1 MRRRLQ
7 FKKTTLSIAAAQAV
21 LMGSG
26 VALAQ
31 DAPPPAAAASAPASE
46 KAKDDKDQQTIV
58 VTGQRK
64 ALESAQKIKQEAE
77 EVVDSVVADDI
88 GKLPDKSV
96 TEVLQRVVGVTID
109 RTMAADK
116 NKAGDA
122 IEHFSAEGS
131 TVSIRGLSYVRSEL
145 NGRDSFSANGGRALS
160 FEDVPPELMSGID
173 IYKNPSAEHI
183 EGAIGGLVNLRTAL
197 PFDFKGSKGAF
208 SVETAHS
215 QLAGKNSPS
224 FSGLLSHRWDTDL
237 GQFGALVDYAYS
249 KVNTRTDGYQV
260 APYYPR
266 TNPFAPEGFALSSPA
281 ALSDLRWVPS
291 GASWRTM
298 NFERERQGLYGALQW
313 RKDNLSS
320 ALTYFHS
327 RYKMHWDENAVF
339 TTVGAP
345 FDLTVDPDATFDA
358 NGVFVRGTLRAPNE
372 MDNGVPFGIPFGTNA
387 RDSNR
392 TSDTR
397 DLSWS
402 LAWKVNDKLALRTEL
417 QAVHAKTRGLDS
429 HVAIGVGMP
438 KQTVDVSTF
447 PPGLSFDA
455 ADRAKLANPSSYF
468 WDSEQQAID
477 KAKATQKAWRGDAS
491 YKFDHDVLSELRLGV
506 RLTDREAVTN
516 QANNWQA
523 VSASWTAGG
532 RANLGNFP
540 GPTRVYDFP
549 DFFNGKVAAPPTMV
563 FPDMSLAQGFPGT
576 TQQLHDIGRAN
587 CIAQANAANPQQP
600 NTAPCDAWP
609 FTWTEPSL
617 SDDPSNASRNTQ
629 EERTQAV
636 YGQLRFGFDD
646 LPFPVDGNIGLR
658 VVHTKSRANGYVRF
672 DAPVLQPNQQGQGL
686 PEFDDLARPQSFS
699 NSYTHALP
707 SLNLRMK
714 ASDQLQF
721 RFAFAKAISRPDFG
735 QLQAYTTYSQ
745 TISDNPLRSSLTGT
759 ARGNPMLKP
768 VRANSIDL
776 TAEYYPSR
784 STSFTLALFNKQ
796 LDDIVIGQTTNH
808 QVVDRSGQTQNFQ
821 VTSPVNGAKGHA
833 RGIEVGLQK
842 YFDMLPGW
850 MSGFGVQANYTYIHS
865 RQSLYSPVTGQWCT
879 PEGTLNAQFIR
890 DLNGCDTNGRAF
902 GGNLPITG
910 LSKNAY
916 NLALLYDHGPISA
929 RLAYSWRSKYLQ
941 AVSAYGTNGDNG
953 RDYNPDSPTYGQA
966 WAVNYALPTW
976 GGSYGQL
983 DMGVQYKFNDNLTVA
998 FEGQNLNNAIYT
1010 QYMQQSIGMMQREA
1024 FSTGRRYVLQMRYA
1038 Y

>member
-1 MRRRLQ
+1 MRRQLQ
-7 FKKTTLSIAAAQAV
+7 VKRTALSIAAAHAV
-21 LMGSG
+21 LMCSG

-31 DAPPPAAAASAPASE
+31 DAPAPAAAASAPAGE
-46 KAKDDKDQQTIV
+46 KKADKDQQTIV

-77 EVVDSVVADDI
+77 EVVDSVVAADI

-96 TEVLQRVVGVTID
+96 TEVLQRIVGITID
-109 RTMAADK
+109 RVMAPDK

-160 FEDVPPELMSGID
+160 FEDVPPELMAGVD
-173 IYKNPSAEHI
+173 VYKNPSAEHI

-197 PFDFKGSKGAF
+197 PFDYTGSKGAF

-215 QLAGKNSPS
+215 QLAGRNTPS
-224 FSGLLSHRWDTDL
+224 FSGMLSHRWDTDL

-249 KVNTRTDGYQV
+249 KVATRTDGYQV
-260 APYYPR
+260 GPYYPR
-266 TNPFAPEGFALSSPA
+266 TDPYAPEGFMLNNPA
-281 ALSDLRWVPS
+281 ALSDLKWVPS

-327 RYKMHWDENAVF
+327 KYKMHWDENAVF

-372 MDNGVPFGIPFGTNA
+372 MDNGVPFGMPFGTNA

-397 DLSWS
+397 DLSWT
-402 LAWKVNDKLALRTEL
+402 LAWKVNDKLTLRSEL
-417 QAVHAKTRGLDS
+417 QAVRAKTRGLDS

-438 KQTVDVSTF
+438 KEQVDVSTF

-455 ADRAKLANPSSYF
+455 ADRALLADRNNYF
-468 WDSEQQAID
+468 LDSEQQAID
-477 KAKATQKAWRGDAS
+477 KGKATQKAWRGDAS
-491 YKFDHDVLSELRLGV
+491 YKFDHPVLSELRMGV
-506 RLTDREAVTN
+506 RFTDREAVTN
-516 QANNWQA
+516 TAYNWQA

-532 RANLGNFP
+532 RAHLRDFP
-540 GPTRVYDFP
+540 SVPLRVYDFP
-549 DFFNGKVAAPPTMV
+549 NFFNGKVAAPPAMV
-563 FPDMSLAQGFPGT
+563 FPDMSLAKGFPGT
-576 TQQLHDIGRAN
+576 TQQLHDAGKAN
-587 CIAQANAANPQQP
+587 CIAQL
-600 NTAPCDAWP
+600 TAQGADTSPCNNWP
-609 FTWTEPSL
+609 FAWTEPSL
-617 SDDPSNASRNTQ
+617 SDDPSNASKNTQ
-629 EERTQAV
+629 QERTQAV

-646 LPFPVDGNIGLR
+646 LPFPVDGNVGLR
-658 VVHTKSRANGYVRF
+658 VVHTKMKASGYLKF

-686 PEFDDLARPQSFS
+686 PEFDDFAAPQNFS
-699 NSYTHALP
+699 NSYTDALP

-721 RFAFAKAISRPDFG
+721 RFALAKAISRPDFG
-735 QLQAYTTYSQ
+735 QLQPYTTYSQ

-759 ARGNPMLKP
+759 AKGNPMLKP

-784 STSFTLALFNKQ
+784 STSFTVALFNKQ
-796 LDDIVIGQTTNH
+796 LKDIVIGQTTH
-808 QVVDRSGQTQNFQ
+808 HLLTDKSGQPQDFT

-850 MSGFGVQANYTYIHS
+850 MSGFGVQANYTYINS
-865 RQSLYSPVTGQWCT
+865 KQSLYKPVNGDWCT
-879 PEGTLNAQFIR
+879 PSSDPNSSFIH
-890 DLNGCDTNGRAF
+890 DLNGCDTTGRAF
-902 GGNLPITG
+902 GGNLPLTG

-941 AVSAYGTNGDNG
+941 AVSAYGTNGNNG
-953 RDYNPDSPTYGQA
+953 RDYNPASPTYGQA
-966 WAVNYALPTW
+966 WAANFALPTW
-976 GGSYGQL
+976 GGSYGQV
-983 DMGVQYKFNDNLTVA
+983 DMGVQYKVNDNLTVA
-998 FEGQNLNNAIYT
+998 FEGQNLNDATYT